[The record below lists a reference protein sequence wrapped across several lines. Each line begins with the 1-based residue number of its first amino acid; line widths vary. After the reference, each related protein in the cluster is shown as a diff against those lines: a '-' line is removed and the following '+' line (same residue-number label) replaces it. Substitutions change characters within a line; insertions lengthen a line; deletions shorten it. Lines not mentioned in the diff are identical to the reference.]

1 MRGVASI
8 LVAVRN
14 VEACLNCSGLTLSGQ
29 FEQIARLMMAEPEA
43 IRDRVQFLYF
53 ERTDERTYFGSSI
66 PRVSSP
72 TELASEEYYYTR
84 TLPTSISDES
94 TASSD
99 FKYHISFTSSR
110 KRTGSST
117 STAASTAS
125 RHFTPTLDQ
134 QLLTT
139 PYDYGYDLP
148 CEFMFLG
155 CYLRFH
161 ATQYDAWVT
170 HSMSHF
176 CKRPPPPKVVCT
188 ICDNGDDACFERN
201 GDARSNWRE
210 RMSHISEHFERR
222 DVINHIRPDY
232 FVIKYMKSNNL
243 ISKEDYEYA
252 MQYTE
257 RPGID
262 GLLPLGSPI
271 PGHHPKRDV
280 KQEQYDL
287 VKERRK
293 MKELS
298 WKRKTGQGKRTYG
311 SSH

>member
-1 MRGVASI
+1 
-8 LVAVRN
+8 
-14 VEACLNCSGLTLSGQ
+14 
-29 FEQIARLMMAEPEA
+29 MAEPEA
-43 IRDRVQFLYF
+43 IRDRVQFFLF

-72 TELASEEYYYTR
+72 TELAYEEYYHTR
-84 TLPTSISDES
+84 PLPISISDES

-99 FKYHISFTSSR
+99 FKYHNSFTSSR
-110 KRTGSST
+110 KLSDSLT
-117 STAASTAS
+117 STAPSTAS
-125 RHFTPTLDQ
+125 QHLTLDQ
-134 QLLTT
+134 QLLTR

-161 ATQYDAWVT
+161 ATHYDAWVT

-176 CKRPPPPKVVCT
+176 GKRPPPPKVVCT
-188 ICDNGDDACFERN
+188 ICDIGDDACFERN

-210 RMSHISEHFERR
+210 RMSHISEHFKRR
-222 DVINHIRPDY
+222 DVREHPRPDY
-232 FVIKYMKSNNL
+232 FVIKYMKSHNL

-298 WKRKTGQGKRTYG
+298 WKHKTGQSKQTYG
-311 SSH
+311 NSH

>member
-1 MRGVASI
+1 
-8 LVAVRN
+8 
-14 VEACLNCSGLTLSGQ
+14 
-29 FEQIARLMMAEPEA
+29 MAEPEA
-43 IRDRVQFLYF
+43 IRDRVQFFLF
-53 ERTDERTYFGSSI
+53 ERTDERRYFGSSI

-72 TELASEEYYYTR
+72 TELAYEEYYHTR
-84 TLPTSISDES
+84 PLPISISDES

-99 FKYHISFTSSR
+99 FKYHNSFTSSR
-110 KRTGSST
+110 KLSDSST
-117 STAASTAS
+117 STAPSTAS
-125 RHFTPTLDQ
+125 QHLTLDQ
-134 QLLTT
+134 QLLTR

-188 ICDNGDDACFERN
+188 ICDKGDDVCFERN

-210 RMSHISEHFERR
+210 RMNHISEHFERR
-222 DVINHIRPDY
+222 DVRDHTRPDY
-232 FVIKYMKSNNL
+232 FVIKYMKSHNL

-252 MQYTE
+252 MQFTE

-298 WKRKTGQGKRTYG
+298 WKRKTGQSKQTYG
-311 SSH
+311 NSH